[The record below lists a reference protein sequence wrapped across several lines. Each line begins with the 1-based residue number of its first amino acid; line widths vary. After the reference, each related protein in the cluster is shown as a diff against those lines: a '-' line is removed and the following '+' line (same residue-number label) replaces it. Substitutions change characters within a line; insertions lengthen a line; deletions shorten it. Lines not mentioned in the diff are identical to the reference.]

1 MIWQRVGIAGVAL
14 FAAVACQPASVAEA
28 ERRGDVAWLDQ
39 NGTPGAVAALG
50 RLADKSPQ
58 AVSALQA
65 RSAFDVEAYRAA
77 WLGAVRGA
85 PWGTAMV
92 RAGLADPK
100 RADVAASAME
110 RHDAHLESFLG
121 DLEAALVRLSATTQ
135 NVNVSVAIAS
145 AGALARAPIERR
157 LEDPSTRAAMC
168 RGLGSRDSDA
178 EARSILLGAPEQ
190 ARDSQACVDAVVR
203 IAVDDDAAL
212 RWLAEQGEPG
222 MLGAAG
228 KDDTF
233 PCARLHEAW
242 TRALA
247 SRPKEAY
254 AAMTVPLGYAV
265 KRCPAEMDGVLADSI
280 VHLPMTRVVVIDA
293 LDPFDHYGRSLH
305 ATCAALPLV
314 AGGSDAARIKERAT
328 DALYHGCK
336 TLQ

>member
-1 MIWQRVGIAGVAL
+1 MARLALLIAGLVGS
-14 FAAVACQPASVAEA
+14 AVACQPATVAEA

-39 NGTPGAVAALG
+39 AGTPGAVAALG
-50 RLADKSPQ
+50 RLADKSPR

-65 RSAFDVEAYRAA
+65 RTAFDVEAYRAA

-85 PWGTAMV
+85 PWATAMV
-92 RAGLADPK
+92 HAGLADPK
-100 RADVAASAME
+100 RADITASAME
-110 RHDAHLESFLG
+110 RRDAHLGMFLG

-135 NVNVSVAIAS
+135 NVNVSAAIAS
-145 AGALARAPIERR
+145 AGALAREPIERR

-168 RGLGSRDSDA
+168 RGLASRDSDGD
-178 EARSILLGAPEQ
+178 ARSILLGAPER
-190 ARDSQACVDAVVR
+190 ARDSPACVDAVVR
-203 IAVDDDAAL
+203 IAVDDDVAL

-228 KDDTF
+228 RDGTF

-247 SRPKEAY
+247 SRPREAY
-254 AAMTVPLGYAV
+254 AAITVPLSYAV

-280 VHLPMTRVVVIDA
+280 VHLPMTRVVVIDSI
-293 LDPFDHYGRSLH
+293 DPFDHYDGSLH

-314 AGGSDAARIKERAT
+314 AGGNDAARLKERAT
-328 DALYHGCK
+328 DALYHACK
-336 TLQ
+336 ALQ